1 MEHAHNNVG
10 LNTLKWQ
17 VPFTHAILKLGI
29 HVCVY
34 ENVSFTDF
42 LNAAVY
48 EVGTTVSLSCEVNTI
63 IPPTSVRWESG
74 GILVNQTMGVNHVSL
89 PLLPV
94 KDDHHEQLFI
104 CSGYDGPTP
113 IYRIYLTVI
122 VQGIFIIQWNFS
134 TLLGQKKVS

>member
-1 MEHAHNNVG
+1 M
-10 LNTLKWQ
+10 
-17 VPFTHAILKLGI
+17 
-29 HVCVY
+29 
-34 ENVSFTDF
+34 
-42 LNAAVY
+42 
-48 EVGTTVSLSCEVNTI
+48 GTTVRLSCEVTTAT
-63 IPPTSVRWESG
+63 PPTSVRWESG

-122 VQGIFIIQWNFS
+122 VQGIFIIQWSPSNPDTIGPEESSEVSLFQGS
-134 TLLGQKKVS
+134 IEKFTNMVYTLEEEDDSCFLISGVPL